1 MDNEERL
8 NALRKFFTADRYV
21 ALSGIEIDEVT
32 DEYAQVSA
40 KILPCHL
47 NAGGAVQGG
56 MLFTAADFA
65 FAVLCNDKHPVTVT
79 HSANIRP

>member
-32 DEYAQVSA
+32 DEYAQV
-40 KILPCHL
+40 K
-47 NAGGAVQGG
+47 AVKTGK
-56 MLFTAADFA
+56 TAAGD
-65 FAVLCNDKHPVTVT
+65 PVIEIV
-79 HSANIRP
+79 R